1 MNTRRIL
8 IVDDEPDF
16 LRLLE
21 HSIALSCEGC
31 EVVPVSSGYAAL
43 EQIERQP
50 FDLILTDYQM
60 PGMNGLELAS
70 VVQRRSPGT
79 PVVLVTAH
87 RNSFWLQE
95 GVASP
100 DQVGFL
106 QKPFT
111 TAHIRDLLESSLDA
125 DSGC

>member
-1 MNTRRIL
+1 MNKRRIL
-8 IVDDEPDF
+8 IVDDEPDL

-21 HSIALSCEGC
+21 DSIALNCKQC
-31 EVVPVSSGYAAL
+31 EVVPVSNGYAAL
-43 EQIERQP
+43 EQLERQT

-70 VVQRRSPGT
+70 MVYQKSPGT

-87 RNSFWLQE
+87 RNSFWLQQE
-95 GVASP
+95 ARSR
-100 DQVGFL
+100 DLVGFL

-111 TAHIRDLLESSLDA
+111 LAHIRELLERSLDD
-125 DSGC
+125 DSSS

>member
-1 MNTRRIL
+1 MNKRRIL
-8 IVDDEPDF
+8 IVDDEPDL

-21 HSIALSCEGC
+21 DSIELYCEGC
-31 EVVPVSSGYAAL
+31 EVVPVSNAYAAL
-43 EQIERQP
+43 EQLERQP

-70 VVQRRSPGT
+70 MVYRKSPGT

-87 RNSFWLQE
+87 RNSFWLQQE
-95 GVASP
+95 ARSL
-100 DQVGFL
+100 DLVGFL

-111 TAHIRDLLESSLDA
+111 LAHIRELLERSLDT
-125 DSGC
+125 DCSP